1 MLSEAVREIQ
11 VAAAQDQIRRRRQA
25 AGKEELR
32 RVDRW
37 LGDIEGMLEEDRKT
51 VPEPLVK
58 EIAGF
63 LRGIDPKLH
72 RNLLRNRTR
81 EAARVLD
88 ILFDAQEHLLPG
100 LEETA

>member
-1 MLSEAVREIQ
+1 MLSHAVREIK
-11 VAAAQDQIRRRRQA
+11 VAEIQNEVRRRQLSRR
-25 AGKEELR
+25 KEALHQ
-32 RVDRW
+32 VDSW
-37 LGDIEGMLEEDRKT
+37 LEDVETMLEGDQRT

-72 RNLLRNRTR
+72 RNLLRNRSR

-88 ILFDAQEHLLPG
+88 VLFDAQEHLLPG
-100 LEETA
+100 LSETA